1 VVTAPPFK
9 NIAIIGT
16 GPAAL
21 MAASIIAADGR
32 KVSVFEKNKG
42 PGRKLL
48 IAGGSGLNISNS
60 LPLPEFVAQYT
71 VDGID
76 WLHLLQQFSPSDWL
90 AFIHHLKL
98 ETFEGTSG
106 RYFVREMKASGLL
119 RAWLAD
125 LESKGVAFHYG
136 HELKEF
142 TKADGERIVLQFA
155 DGQSVTVDA
164 AVLALGGAS
173 WLAENETL
181 GWPQTFAAK
190 GIAVTPFTAANC
202 GFEVDW
208 KNEFLAEALNL
219 PLKNAVF
226 TSSAGSKKGDI
237 LITAY
242 GLEGTP
248 VYTYGRGETCYIDLK
263 SDLNVAE
270 IEQKLDAVREN
281 LSPLRRAKK
290 TLGLPPA
297 ALALL
302 YHHAPEG
309 GLQTNAQLA
318 QLLKKFPVT
327 LLRPRPLSEAI
338 SSAGGIALG
347 EVTTDFELKKFPGV
361 FTVGEMLDWSA
372 PTGGFLIQA
381 CVSQGHAAG
390 SAICRRFAADP

>member
-1 VVTAPPFK
+1 MPNSSAK
-9 NIAIIGT
+9 HIAIVGS

-21 MAASIIAADGR
+21 MTASVCAAYGL

-60 LPLPEFVAQYT
+60 LPIHAFAAEYSG
-71 VDGID
+71 DGID
-76 WLHLLQQFSPSDWL
+76 WRNLLRQFSPSDWL
-90 AFIHHLKL
+90 AFLNNLGL

-119 RAWLAD
+119 RAWIGD
-125 LESKGVAFHYG
+125 LESKGVALHYG
-136 HELKEF
+136 HELTDF
-142 TKADGERIVLQFA
+142 TKADRERLTLHFTG
-155 DGQSVTVDA
+155 GQSVTVDA

-181 GWPQTFAAK
+181 SWPQMFAAK
-190 GIAVTPFTAANC
+190 GIAVMPFTAANC
-202 GFEVDW
+202 GFEVAW
-208 KNEFLAEALNL
+208 KKEFLAEAAHQ

-226 TSSAGSKKGDI
+226 TSSAGSKKGD
-237 LITAY
+237 LLVTEY

-248 VYTYGRGETCYIDLK
+248 VYTCGRSETCYIDLK
-263 SDLNVAE
+263 SDLTAGQ
-270 IEQKLDAVREN
+270 IEQKLNSVREN

-290 TLGLPPA
+290 LLGLSPT

-302 YHHAPEG
+302 YHHGPDG

-318 QLLKKFPVT
+318 QLVKNFPVA

-338 SSAGGIALG
+338 SSAGGIALS
-347 EVTTDFELKKFPGV
+347 EITAEFALKKFPKIY
-361 FTVGEMLDWSA
+361 TIGEMLDWSA

-390 SAICRRFAADP
+390 NALCCHFATYT

>member
-1 VVTAPPFK
+1 
-9 NIAIIGT
+9 
-16 GPAAL
+16 
-21 MAASIIAADGR
+21 MAASVIAAHGH
-32 KVSVFEKNKG
+32 KILVFEKNKG
-42 PGRKLL
+42 AGRKLL

-60 LPLPEFVAQYT
+60 LPPAEFAAEYAG
-71 VDGID
+71 DGID
-76 WLHLLQQFSPSDWL
+76 WQKLLQQFSPHDWL
-90 AFIHHLKL
+90 AFIHQLKL

-125 LESKGVAFHYG
+125 LEAVGAVFHFG
-136 HELKEF
+136 HELKDF
-142 TKADGERIVLQFA
+142 AKADRDRVTLQFTG
-155 DGQSVTVDA
+155 GQPVTVDA

-173 WLAENETL
+173 WLADDETL
-181 GWPQTFAAK
+181 SWPQMFAAK
-190 GIAVTPFTAANC
+190 GIAMTAFSAANC
-202 GFEVDW
+202 GFEVAW
-208 KNEFLAEALNL
+208 KKEFIAEAANL

-226 TSSAGSKKGDI
+226 TSSAGAKKGDI

-248 VYTYGRGETCYIDLK
+248 VYTCGRSEICYIDLK
-263 SDLNVAE
+263 SDLTAE
-270 IEQKLDAVREN
+270 QIEHKLNSVREN

-290 TLGLPPA
+290 ILNLSAA

-302 YHHAPEG
+302 YHHASAG
-309 GLQTNAQLA
+309 TLLTNAQLA
-318 QLLKKFPVT
+318 QLVKNFPVA

-347 EVTTDFELKKFPGV
+347 EVTADFELKKLRGIY
-361 FTVGEMLDWSA
+361 TIGEMLDWSA

-390 SAICRRFAADP
+390 RAVCRRFASDP